1 MARIATEFDG
11 HIRQQLVERR
21 DAGEEAPDD
30 VTNHLIHETIN
41 NRSFSDEEIVSI
53 VRMPA
58 NA

>member
-1 MARIATEFDG
+1 MK
-11 HIRQQLVERR
+11 HY
-21 DAGEEAPDD
+21 AGEEAPDD